1 MALTCCLA
9 HSRAMCRF
17 PILVSTPLPLLTP
30 LLSVSFAIFQD
41 ASLQVSF
48 DRSSLQLTDEET
60 EFQRG
65 EMNLFKGH
73 IPRK

>member
-48 DRSSLQLTDEET
+48 DLLCNSQMKKLS
-60 EFQRG
+60 
-65 EMNLFKGH
+65 FKEV
-73 IPRK
+73 K